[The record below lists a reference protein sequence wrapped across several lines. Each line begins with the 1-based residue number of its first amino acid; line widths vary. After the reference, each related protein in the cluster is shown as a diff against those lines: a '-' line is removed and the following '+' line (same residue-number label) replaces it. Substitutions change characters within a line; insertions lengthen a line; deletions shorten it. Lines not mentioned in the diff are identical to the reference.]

1 MKFDDEDVILPFV
14 DKGDIWTSQETIAK
28 QNQTKPPARYTE
40 ATLVKTLENK

>member
-1 MKFDDEDVILPFV
+1 MRFDEEDLVLPYIE
-14 DKGDIWTSQETIAK
+14 KGDIWTSEEFVAK